1 MSRTFAASCSS
12 AERFLSAA
20 PLVTASSGSSHI
32 CVDLASSKVEAA
44 LAALT
49 KINKLGKKVRKAT
62 VHANTL
68 VEHPGRFGR
77 INFDAKHILYVFEV
91 LAKLP
96 NLKSLVIELNFHV
109 ISFPVSAILAI
120 FRKKQLKRLTLK
132 RLHLVGCREDME
144 ELGQLASSQAALTS
158 FTMDCCRG
166 IGATRALVYRL
177 PNVQDLRVSS
187 TALAPGNLH
196 KREAADLV
204 TPELRVLKLDDV
216 PDIYGEDC
224 VALAQA
230 LCDPKNQVEDFYL
243 VSSMISEEATHAVT
257 KALQNNT
264 TLRNVT
270 LHLDSEDA
278 GYCMAEVVASN
289 TTALESIDIRLHND
303 VESVARA
310 CGQMAHALRT
320 NTNVKSLRLRM
331 DIELESLPECVVEA
345 FESTLRT
352 NTTLQFLSLDDG
364 TYRYPLSPDMKLQL
378 ALNECGGRALLR
390 QEQTTGEDMVEALIR
405 AAHKKD
411 TAHSPN
417 ARHTSLDSTFYL
429 LSSVPELALQALEPS
444 HVKKTTVQRTT
455 STGKVK
461 KESSLGWKM
470 PKSILMMRSKRTK
483 LNIVPSA

>member
-1 MSRTFAASCSS
+1 MSRTFAAACSS

-20 PLVTASSGSSHI
+20 PLVTASSSSSHI

-49 KINKLGKKVRKAT
+49 KITKLGKKVRKAT

-91 LAKLP
+91 LANLP

-132 RLHLVGCREDME
+132 RVHLGGCREDME

-187 TALAPGNLH
+187 TALAPG
-196 KREAADLV
+196 ADLV
-204 TPELRVLKLDDV
+204 TPDLRVLKLDDV
-216 PDIYGEDC
+216 PDLYDEDC

-230 LCDPKNQVEDFYL
+230 LCDRNNQVEDFYL
-243 VSSMISEEATHAVT
+243 VSSIVSEEATHAVT
-257 KALQNNT
+257 KALQNNS

-289 TTALESIDIRLHND
+289 TTSLKSVDIRLHND

-345 FESTLRT
+345 FETTLRT

-364 TYRYPLSPDMKLQL
+364 IYRYPLSPDMKLQL

-390 QEQTTGEDMVEALIR
+390 QDQTTGDDMVEALIR

-417 ARHTSLDSTFYL
+417 ARHTSLDATFYL
-429 LSSVPELALQALEPS
+429 LSNVPELALQALEPS
-444 HVKKTTVQRTT
+444 RVKKTIVQRTT

-483 LNIVPSA
+483 LNIAPSA